1 MEKSLKSI
9 IKLGKDF
16 TEKWQQTKIVYSF
29 KCNNCPVIY
38 IGETKR
44 SLRILIN
51 EHKNNKNSESV
62 VFKHR
67 AEFNHE
73 FDWEHVKMIDH
84 ESDYKIRLT
93 SEMIHI
99 KCNQSSINKK
109 EDIFTLNR
117 IYFPLLK
124 ILDS

>member
-9 IKLGKDF
+9 IKLGKDL
-16 TEKWQQTKIVYSF
+16 TEKWQQTNIVYSF
-29 KCNNCPVIY
+29 KCNKCPAIY
-38 IGETKR
+38 IGETIR
-44 SLRILIN
+44 SLRTRIN

-62 VFKHR
+62 VFKHW

-73 FDWEHVKMIDH
+73 FDWEHVKMIDY
-84 ESDYKIRLT
+84 ESDYRKRLT

-99 KCNQSSINKK
+99 KCSQFSINKK
-109 EDIFTLNR
+109 EDIFTFNR

-124 ILDS
+124 LLDS

>member
-1 MEKSLKSI
+1 MEKSLNSI

-16 TEKWQQTKIVYSF
+16 TEKWQQTNIVYSF
-29 KCNNCPVIY
+29 KCHNCPAIY

-44 SLRILIN
+44 SLKTRIN

-62 VFKHR
+62 LFRHQ

-73 FDWEHVKMIDH
+73 FDWEHVKIIDY
-84 ESDYKIRLT
+84 ESDYKKRLT

-99 KCNQSSINKK
+99 KCNKFSINKK

-124 ILDS
+124 LLDS